1 MFEHKS
7 FLHFVEHC
15 NATKQDIVALTIV
28 ETKGSTYRK
37 PGTTMLVSS
46 NHESVGVLSGGCIE
60 EAMMHCCDEVLKQHY
75 GKLVTHD
82 LRLPD
87 DSKESWEVG
96 VGCNGLI
103 QVWLEPFYVDEVY
116 GALGE
121 AVIYAKEGIAQTLIR
136 STQKE
141 KSGEYR
147 FIDSDVDFSFHYDEK
162 HYCVSQ
168 AIKPLYKIFI
178 LGVGSA
184 AQALVDIANI
194 LGWEVTLGDTR
205 KESLAEIKNADH
217 KHWFESSLDIQKV
230 LVGQHFDA
238 AVIMSHEFKNDSVY
252 VKELIKSN
260 ISYVGLLGSKK
271 RTQKI
276 IEIVQSNNVYLDE
289 RFHAPVGLD
298 IGAQTPQSIALSICA
313 EIEAKRNNKVGL
325 SLGEQ
330 HANV

>member
-7 FLHFVEHC
+7 FLHFIEHC
-15 NATKQDIVALTIV
+15 NATKQDMVVLTIV

-37 PGTTMLVSS
+37 PGTTMLVNS

-60 EAMMHCCDEVLKQHY
+60 EAMIHCCDEVLKQHY

-103 QVWLEPFYVDEVY
+103 QVWLEPFYVDEAY

-121 AVIYAKEGIAQTLIR
+121 AVTYAKEGIAQTLIR

-141 KSGEYR
+141 KNGEYR
-147 FIDSDVDFSFHYDEK
+147 FIDVLLDSDFAYNEEDHFILQK
-162 HYCVSQ
+162 
-168 AIKPLYKIFI
+168 IKPLYKVLI

-184 AQALVDIANI
+184 VQALVDIANI

-205 KESLAEIKNADH
+205 KENLAEIKNTDH
-217 KHWFESSLDIQKV
+217 KHWFESGLDIQKV

-238 AVIMSHEFKNDSVY
+238 AVIMSHEFKNDSIY
-252 VKELIKSN
+252 VKELMQSN

-276 IEIVQSNNVYLDE
+276 IEIVQRNNVYLDD

-298 IGAQTPQSIALSICA
+298 IGAQTPQSIALAICA
-313 EIEAKRNNKVGL
+313 EIEAKRSHKQGSFLRGHDANK
-325 SLGEQ
+325 
-330 HANV
+330 